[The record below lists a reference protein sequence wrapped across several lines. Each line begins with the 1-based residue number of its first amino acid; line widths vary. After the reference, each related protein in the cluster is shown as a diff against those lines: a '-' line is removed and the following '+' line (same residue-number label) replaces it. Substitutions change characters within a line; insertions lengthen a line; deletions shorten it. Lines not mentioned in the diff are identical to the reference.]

1 MEIREAEALAQ
12 ARRGDPEGFRVL
24 VEQYSRPVF
33 RLAFRMT
40 GNEADAEEVVQEAF
54 LRAYRALDRFD
65 GRAQFKTWL
74 YRIATNA
81 GLDLL
86 RKRKRDDE
94 RREPVAPEGMHPTE
108 ILPSEDPSPDRLAQ
122 SGELRMRVDVALG
135 RLAPKEKAAFVLRHF
150 EGMSIAEIGG
160 ALEMKS
166 SAVKNNIFRA
176 VQKLRVE
183 LGPLYRPA
191 RTTKTAGTS

>member
-12 ARRGDPEGFRVL
+12 ARGGDPEGFRVL

-54 LRAYRALDRFD
+54 LRAYRGLGRFD
-65 GRAQFKTWL
+65 GRAKFSTWL

-81 GLDLL
+81 SIDLV
-86 RKRKRDDE
+86 RKRKRE
-94 RREPVAPEGMHPTE
+94 NEHREPVAPEEPHPAE
-108 ILPSEDPSPDRLAQ
+108 LLPAGGPQPDRLVLSA
-122 SGELRMRVDVALG
+122 ELRGRVGDAMS
-135 RLAPKEKAAFVLRHF
+135 RLAPKEKSAFVLRHF
-150 EGMSIAEIGG
+150 EGMSIEEIGRT
-160 ALEMKS
+160 LEMGS

-176 VQKLRVE
+176 VQKLRRD

-191 RTTKTAGTS
+191 RTQ